1 MEVHKNGAMNMRKR
15 KNRPPKPGA
24 VTVIKT
30 DAEVW
35 QVAIRLAGGD
45 FSRIE
50 IVSES
55 TVIVHNRNIWR
66 HPFRRARSVIAAT
79 EAEGQITEP
88 PDPAEFQPTIFEGWW
103 DAV

>member
-1 MEVHKNGAMNMRKR
+1 MEVHRNGAMNMKHRKP
-15 KNRPPKPGA
+15 RPQPGA
-24 VTVIKT
+24 VTVLKT
-30 DAEVW
+30 DTEVW

-55 TVIVHNRNIWR
+55 TVIVHNKNRWR

-79 EAEGQITEP
+79 EAEGQI
-88 PDPAEFQPTIFEGWW
+88 
-103 DAV
+103 